1 MFKVARPV
9 LFSAMRFIKD
19 NFWDFVV
26 YFFKVLLLSIPLGLC
41 LGFIATVLG
50 LSVFH
55 WDMSNILAPSGV
67 SLLKGIKDLSGFQ
80 FFSFGMLVSIGF
92 SLTMAPLMV
101 SIHRSILL
109 NEKFDRRL
117 FSRIFAPKEFEMVG
131 WLMGIACV
139 KLLAQKALVSIGSA
153 DSLSLGFMPNLL
165 IFIALMYVTLRI
177 YYSVPAVSTDKNT
190 DLHAMW
196 KLSSHKMWS
205 IIKLILLFYVV
216 LGVFLILGAVVMGIL
231 LLLNYHLTLL
241 FIPIVSLSIGLFL
254 IFFMTLIPVAMT
266 YLYKEL
272 EENPVKGV
280 KVKNVLN
287 IKAPD

>member
-1 MFKVARPV
+1 MYKVARPA
-9 LFSAMRFIKD
+9 LFSAMRFVQD
-19 NFWDFVV
+19 NWWDFIV
-26 YFFKVLLLSIPLGLC
+26 YFFKVLLLSIPLGVC
-41 LGFIATVLG
+41 LSFIATVLG
-50 LSVFH
+50 LKIFH
-55 WDMSNILAPSGV
+55 WDISNILVPSGV
-67 SLLKGIKDLSGFQ
+67 SLLKGINTLSGFQ
-80 FFSFGMLVSIGF
+80 FFSFGILVSIGF
-92 SLTMAPLMV
+92 SITMAPLMV

-153 DSLSLGFMPNLL
+153 GSIGLGFIPNLL
-165 IFIALMYVTLRI
+165 IFFGLMYIALRL
-177 YYSVPAVSTDKNT
+177 YYSVPAVSIDKNT
-190 DLHAMW
+190 DLQSMW
-196 KLSSHKMWS
+196 KLSNHKIWS
-205 IIKLILLFYVV
+205 IIKLILLFYVA

-241 FIPIVSLSIGLFL
+241 FLPILIVSIGLFL
-254 IFFMTLIPVAMT
+254 MFFMTLVPVSMT

-272 EENPVKGV
+272 EESPEKGV
-280 KVKNVLN
+280 KVKNLLN